1 MNPETSG
8 SSDDDADQK
17 KAKNETQAALLRKR
31 QAKCDRKIAVAI
43 EKLKR
48 SNWQMEFYENF
59 STSQAKSSSSV
70 QKQLASTIL
79 A

>member
-31 QAKCDRKIAVAI
+31 
-43 EKLKR
+43 
-48 SNWQMEFYENF
+48 
-59 STSQAKSSSSV
+59 
-70 QKQLASTIL
+70 
-79 A
+79 